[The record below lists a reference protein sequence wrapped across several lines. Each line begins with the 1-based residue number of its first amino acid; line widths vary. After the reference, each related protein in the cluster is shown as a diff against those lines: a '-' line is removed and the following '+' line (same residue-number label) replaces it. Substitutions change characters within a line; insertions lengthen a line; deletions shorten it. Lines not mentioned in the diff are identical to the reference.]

1 VSTLG
6 HTLTS
11 GADKFEAGTPNIIWA
26 VSLLK
31 AIEYIDSIG
40 WIDQVRSHEQEITS
54 LALKWFKQ
62 LAGRVTLIGS
72 FDPKQRIG
80 AFSFV
85 INKETNF
92 NTIWEAFAAQNI
104 AVRCGGHC
112 AYPLHKQLGLGGT
125 CRMSTY
131 LYNDQADI
139 EKFFEVLE
147 KIS

>member
-1 VSTLG
+1 LV
-6 HTLTS
+6 
-11 GADKFEAGTPNIIWA
+11 
-26 VSLLK
+26 
-31 AIEYIDSIG
+31 
-40 WIDQVRSHEQEITS
+40 
-54 LALKWFKQ
+54 
-62 LAGRVTLIGS
+62 GS

-85 INKETNF
+85 INKEANF
-92 NTIWEAFAAQNI
+92 NTIWEAFAVQNI

-131 LYNDQADI
+131 LYNDQPDLQ
-139 EKFFEVLE
+139 KFFEILD